1 VAGDEAAVRRR
12 SAACSTARSGNLG
25 LWLGLSLFAASNVLA
40 FAQPARAQAETS
52 QQGQDVPY
60 VPTPMNVVQAM
71 LDIGKVGPED
81 FVIDLGSGDG
91 RIVIAAAKQRGARGF
106 GVEIVPSLVND
117 ARREAVRQAVSDRVQ
132 FRAEDLFTTDIGKA
146 TVLTVY
152 LYPTILHQLRPRLFE
167 QLKPGV
173 RVVSHEFDFG
183 NWKPDAQ
190 VRVKV
195 PDKPYGPPVSDVYL
209 WIVPANA
216 AGRWQWHTP
225 GEGADVTWELEL
237 RQSFQMLSGTARAA
251 GQSARVESVRVQGA
265 EIALV
270 VSSNVNGRDVR
281 QELAGVLSGDT
292 IRGKTRSASGP
303 DSPWQATRVAR
314 GRIEID

>member
-1 VAGDEAAVRRR
+1 LRKR
-12 SAACSTARSGNLG
+12 SAAHWRTHADKLG
-25 LWLGLSLFAASNVLA
+25 HWLGVSLLAASSAVASIQLA
-40 FAQPARAQAETS
+40 HAQADTS

-71 LDIGKVGPED
+71 LDIARIGPED

-106 GVEIVPSLVND
+106 GVDIVPSLVAE
-117 ARREAVRQAVSDRVQ
+117 ARREAARQAVSDRVH
-132 FRAEDLFTTDIGKA
+132 FHAENLFLTDIGKA

-152 LYPTILHQLRPRLFE
+152 LYPNVLHQLRPRIFE
-167 QLKPGV
+167 HLQPGV

-190 VRVKV
+190 VRVSV

-216 AGRWQWHTP
+216 AGRWQWRMP
-225 GEGADVTWELEL
+225 GEGTDVTWELEL
-237 RQSFQMLSGTARAA
+237 RQSFQVLSGTARAA
-251 GQSARVESVRVQGA
+251 GKPARLEAVRLRGA

-270 VSSNVNGRDVR
+270 LSSSAGGRDVR
-281 QELAGVLSGDT
+281 QELAGVVSGDT

-303 DSPWQATRVAR
+303 DSPWLATRVAR
-314 GRIEID
+314 GRIETD

>member
-1 VAGDEAAVRRR
+1 MSGAPARRRTSLGRAARLRSGLPVLAAV
-12 SAACSTARSGNLG
+12 TL
-25 LWLGLSLFAASNVLA
+25 LA
-40 FAQPARAQAETS
+40 FGQWARAQERDTAR
-52 QQGQDVPY
+52 QGQDVPY

-71 LDIGKVGPED
+71 LDLAKIGADD

-117 ARREAVRQAVSDRVQ
+117 AQREAARQAVSDRVR
-132 FRAEDLFTTDIGKA
+132 FHAENLFLTDIGKA

-152 LYPTILHQLRPRLFE
+152 LYPNILHQLRPRIFE
-167 QLKPGV
+167 QLKPGA

-190 VRVKV
+190 VRVSV

-216 AGRWQWHTP
+216 AGRWQWSAPDDAAGLMWAVEVKQTFQALGGSVRAGGKPARIEHLRLR
-225 GEGADVTWELEL
+225 GAD
-237 RQSFQMLSGTARAA
+237 
-251 GQSARVESVRVQGA
+251 
-265 EIALV
+265 IALT
-270 VSSNVNGRDVR
+270 VSSHEDGREVR
-281 QELAGVLSGDT
+281 RELAGVISGDT
-292 IRGKTRSASGP
+292 IRGTMRSSSEP
-303 DSPWQATRVAR
+303 DAPWQATRVAR
-314 GRIEID
+314 GRIEIE

>member
-1 VAGDEAAVRRR
+1 
-12 SAACSTARSGNLG
+12 
-25 LWLGLSLFAASNVLA
+25 
-40 FAQPARAQAETS
+40 
-52 QQGQDVPY
+52 
-60 VPTPMNVVQAM
+60 M
-71 LDIGKVGPED
+71 
-81 FVIDLGSGDG
+81 IDLGSGDG

-117 ARREAVRQAVSDRVQ
+117 ARREAERQAVSDRVQ
-132 FRAEDLFTTDIGKA
+132 FRAENLFMTDIGKA

-152 LYPTILHQLRPRLFE
+152 LYPNILHQLRPRIFE

-225 GEGADVTWELEL
+225 VEGADVAWELEL
-237 RQSFQMLSGTARAA
+237 EQTFRC
-251 GQSARVESVRVQGA
+251 
-265 EIALV
+265 
-270 VSSNVNGRDVR
+270 
-281 QELAGVLSGDT
+281 
-292 IRGKTRSASGP
+292 
-303 DSPWQATRVAR
+303 
-314 GRIEID
+314 